1 MVDNNAA
8 MFDSIGHNRIDIGRD
23 EVNSRNQFRA
33 RAVRAALLAGA
44 GTTLLVAAMPAMAQ
58 DAAAPA
64 AQDEED
70 AIVVTGIRETIQNS
84 INTKREET
92 AIVDALSADDIGDL
106 PALSVGQ
113 AIQTITG
120 ATTHREKGDASEIA
134 LRGLGPFLS
143 NATFNGR
150 DATNGSGDR
159 SVNFNQFPSELV
171 NNIKIYKTQQ
181 ADLVEGGVA
190 GTIEIGTLR
199 PLDFG
204 KRRIQG
210 EVKAQYNPY
219 GDRIVGSG
227 GIGWRGTLS
236 YVDQFAND
244 TIGIAIGV
252 QRNDTNNPEET
263 YAASTTWTA
272 CQADIVVAN
281 NNCNEYTRDEY
292 EEDHPFYLVP
302 NAYTFRQISEVDKRD
317 AIFGAIQWRPS
328 DQFNINL
335 DVQYSDRTFVESRRD
350 LNLSE
355 ARRSLTDVVYDENG
369 VVQSLNGQ
377 SAIESNGSELSRAE
391 EYLGGGLSVEWQP
404 NDRLTLT
411 LDGSYSRTIRLEDER
426 NVRLRT
432 DQRDLNG
439 NLNFFAGPQN
449 NNIRV
454 PYSYEIT
461 PGSFVPTI
469 TIDPRFDLNNHDLFW
484 DDARFRR
491 DQSRRHNE
499 IFAGRFDAGYEMDGF
514 LSKLSAGVR
523 WSEMTF
529 RDYDV
534 RNEDFDLTSDL
545 DEERRINNLC
555 RRAFPQTGFL
565 SAAEGNSINSWAT
578 FDVDCLFREY
588 TGSEDP
594 GALADKRAPANR
606 DVTER
611 TLAGYIM
618 ADYDAD
624 LGSMPVRGN
633 IGVRV
638 VKTDVT
644 SNGLRSDLTI
654 IDNGDGTIRLDT
666 TGDFETVTIK
676 SSNTR
681 ILPSINA
688 IFEVA
693 PDTLLRVAGYRAM
706 SRPAPSALGAGRTFQ
721 IDADDFTSVEEAIG
735 NVRANGSPRLK
746 PLMSW
751 NADAAIEWYPNK
763 DSLLSATVYYKQFN
777 GGFQPVV
784 FDEQFVIDGQTV
796 TVPVTQT
803 RNSPDKSR
811 IYGLELTAATRF
823 SFLPKP
829 LDGLGAKVSYN
840 YADSNFENQDVNL
853 GDQYDPETETVSP
866 GIIPAAGL
874 SGYSKH
880 VLSAQAYYEIG
891 PVSLQAIYNYRSKY
905 YQDFVGGNSQLRYVG
920 PSETVDFRA
929 SMDLMPG
936 VSLRFEAL
944 NLFNEPKATYMPV
957 YGSSRQY
964 HYYGSKYFIGL
975 RARI

>member
-1 MVDNNAA
+1 M
-8 MFDSIGHNRIDIGRD
+8 
-23 EVNSRNQFRA
+23 NSQSQTRA
-33 RAVRAALLAGA
+33 RALRAAFLTGA
-44 GTTLLVAAMPAMAQ
+44 GSTLLLAAMPATAQ
-58 DAAAPA
+58 DSAEADTAAPA
-64 AQDEED
+64 DDGD
-70 AIVVTGIRETIQNS
+70 AIVVSGIRATIQDS
-84 INTKREET
+84 INVKRQET
-92 AIVDALSADDIGDL
+92 AIVDALSADDIGDI
-106 PALSVGQ
+106 PAISVGQ

-150 DATNGSGDR
+150 DASNGSGDR

-204 KRRIQG
+204 KQRLQG
-210 EVKAQYNPY
+210 EIKAQYNPY
-219 GDRIVGSG
+219 GDRVVGSG
-227 GIGWRGTLS
+227 GGVGWRGTLS
-236 YVDQFAND
+236 YIDQFAND

-263 YAASTTWTA
+263 YAASSTWTA
-272 CQADIVVAN
+272 CQAAPVVAN
-281 NNCNEYTRDEY
+281 GNCNEYERKEY
-292 EEDHPFYLVP
+292 GQKLPFYLVP
-302 NAYTFRQISEVDKRD
+302 NSYTFRQISERDKRD
-317 AIFGAIQWRPS
+317 AVFGSIQWRPS

-335 DVQYSDRTFVESRRD
+335 DVQYSDRTFTESRRD

-355 ARRSLTDVVYDENG
+355 GRVGLTNVVYDENG
-369 VVQSLNGQ
+369 IVQSLNGL
-377 SAIESNGSELSRAE
+377 SAIESNGSELSRSE
-391 EYLGGGLSVEWQP
+391 EYLGGGLSIEWKP

-411 LDGSYSRTIRLEDER
+411 ADGSYSRTIRKEIER

-432 DQRDLNG
+432 AATDVNG
-439 NLNFFAGPQN
+439 VPTAFN
-449 NNIRV
+449 NRRI
-454 PYSYEIT
+454 PYKYEIT

-484 DDARFRR
+484 EDARFRR
-491 DQSRRHNE
+491 DEAKRHNE
-499 IFAGRFDAGYEMDGF
+499 IFAGRFDVAYEMDGF
-514 LSKLSAGVR
+514 FSNISAGGR
-523 WSEMTF
+523 WSQLTY
-529 RDYDV
+529 RDYDL
-534 RNEDFDLTSDL
+534 RNEDPSLITPIAEDK
-545 DEERRINNLC
+545 RINNIC
-555 RRAFPQTGFL
+555 RQAFPQTGFL
-565 SAAEGNSINSWAT
+565 SAAKGNSINSWAT
-578 FDVDCLFREY
+578 FDVNCLFGEY
-588 TGSEDP
+588 LGTEDP
-594 GALADKRAPANR
+594 GLPAEMRSDVNR

-611 TLAGYIM
+611 TIAGYVM
-618 ADYDAD
+618 AEYDAD
-624 LGSMPVRGN
+624 LGNMPVRGN
-633 IGVRV
+633 FGVRV
-638 VKTDVT
+638 VNTRVVSD
-644 SNGLRSDLTI
+644 GLRSSLNVVT
-654 IDNGDGTIRLDT
+654 NPVSGAIRLVSS
-666 TGDFETVTIK
+666 GDFDTVTIK

-688 IFEVA
+688 IFEIA
-693 PDTLLRVAGYRAM
+693 PDTQLRLAGYRAM
-706 SRPAPSALGAGRTFQ
+706 SRPNPSALGAGRRFTLE
-721 IDADDFTSVEEAIG
+721 DGTDFTSIEDAIK
-735 NVRANGSPRLK
+735 NITATGSPGLK

-763 DSLLSATVYYKQFN
+763 DSLLSATVYYKQFS

-784 FDEQFVIDGQTV
+784 YDEQFTIGGQQI

-840 YADSNFENQDVNL
+840 YADSNFETQDIRL
-853 GDQYDPETETVSP
+853 GDQYVPETDTVTP
-866 GIIPAAGL
+866 GIIPPANI

-905 YQDFVGGNSQLRYVG
+905 FQDFVGGNSQLRYVG

-929 SMDLMPG
+929 SLDLMKG

-944 NLFNEPKATYMPV
+944 NIFNEPKSTYMPV

-964 HYYGSKYFIGL
+964 HYYGAKYFIGI

>member
-1 MVDNNAA
+1 MKVQQQVDN
-8 MFDSIGHNRIDIGRD
+8 
-23 EVNSRNQFRA
+23 RA
-33 RAVRAALLAGA
+33 LRAALLAGV
-44 GTTLLVAAMPAMAQ
+44 GPLLLL
-58 DAAAPA
+58 AAPA
-64 AQDEED
+64 AAQDATGSAEGAATDDD

-84 INTKREET
+84 ISVKRRET

-150 DATNGSGDR
+150 DAANGSGDR

-181 ADLVEGGVA
+181 ANLVEGGVA

-210 EVKAQYNPY
+210 EIKGQYNPY
-219 GDRIVGSG
+219 GNRIVGSG
-227 GIGWRGTLS
+227 GTGWRGTLS

-244 TIGIAIGV
+244 TIGISIGF

-263 YAASTTWTA
+263 YAASTTWSA
-272 CQADIVVAN
+272 CRADIVVTN
-281 NNCNEYTRDEY
+281 NNCTELAR
-292 EEDHPFYLVP
+292 EDYGSDIPYYLVP
-302 NAYTFRQISEVDKRD
+302 NSYIFRQISETDQRD
-317 AIFGAIQWRPS
+317 AAFGAIQWRPS
-328 DQFNINL
+328 ERINVNL
-335 DVQYSDRTFVESRRD
+335 DVQYSDRTYVESRRD
-350 LNLSE
+350 LTLSE
-355 ARRSLTDVVYDENG
+355 ARRSLVNVEYDANG
-369 VVQSLNGQ
+369 IVRHLEGQ
-377 SAIESNGSELSRAE
+377 SSLESNGSELSRSE
-391 EYLGGGLSVEWQP
+391 EYLGGGLSVEWKP

-411 LDGSYSRTIRLEDER
+411 ADGSYSRTIRKEIER
-426 NVRLRT
+426 NFRLRT
-432 DQRDLNG
+432 DPTDVNGVRTVFNNMRIPYTYDL
-439 NLNFFAGPQN
+439 A
-449 NNIRV
+449 
-454 PYSYEIT
+454 

-469 TIDPRFDLNNHDLFW
+469 TIDPRFDLDNHDLFW

-491 DQSRRHNE
+491 DEAKRRNE
-499 IFAGRFDAGYEMDGF
+499 IVAGRVDAIYEMDGF
-514 LSKLSAGVR
+514 LRSISAGAR
-523 WSEMTF
+523 WARLTY

-534 RNEDFDLTSDL
+534 RNGDFNQNPARTEDQ
-545 DEERRINNLC
+545 RINNLC
-555 RRAFPQTGFL
+555 RQAFPQRDYLT
-565 SAAEGNSINSWAT
+565 AADGNDIHSWAT

-588 TGSEDP
+588 LGTEDP
-594 GALADKRAPANR
+594 GLPDDIRSVANR

-611 TLAGYIM
+611 TLAGYVM
-618 ADYDAD
+618 AEYEGD
-624 LGSMPVRGN
+624 LGNLPVRGN
-633 IGVRV
+633 FGVRV

-644 SNGLRSDLTI
+644 SNGLRSDLVI
-654 IDNGDGTIRLDT
+654 VDNGDGTIRLDDS
-666 TGDFETVTIK
+666 GEFDTVTIK
-676 SSNTR
+676 SGTTR
-681 ILPSINA
+681 ILPSVNA

-693 PDTLLRVAGYRAM
+693 PNMLLRLAGYRAM
-706 SRPAPSALGAGRTFQ
+706 SRPAPSALGAGRTFTLE
-721 IDADDFTSVEEAIG
+721 DGGSFTSVQDAIE
-735 NVRANGSPRLK
+735 NARANGSPRLE

-763 DSLLSATVYYKQFN
+763 DSLLSATVYYKQFT

-784 FDEQFVIDGQTV
+784 YDESFTVDGQDV
-796 TVPVTQT
+796 IVPVIQT

-811 IYGLELTAATRF
+811 IYGIELTAATRF

-840 YADSNFENQDVNL
+840 YADANFENQDVRL
-853 GDQYDPETETVSP
+853 GDVYDPETETVSP
-866 GIIPAAGL
+866 GLIAPAGL

-929 SMDLMPG
+929 SLALMRG
-936 VSLRFEAL
+936 VSLRFEAI
-944 NLFNEPKATYMPV
+944 NIFDEPKATYMPV

-964 HYYGSKYFIGL
+964 HYYGSKYFIGI

>member
-1 MVDNNAA
+1 M
-8 MFDSIGHNRIDIGRD
+8 
-23 EVNSRNQFRA
+23 NSRNQFRA

-905 YQDFVGGNSQLRYVG
+905 YQDFVGGNSQLRFVG

>member
-1 MVDNNAA
+1 M
-8 MFDSIGHNRIDIGRD
+8 
-23 EVNSRNQFRA
+23 NSQNQTR
-33 RAVRAALLAGA
+33 VRALRAAFLTGA
-44 GTTLLVAAMPAMAQ
+44 GSTLLLVAMPA
-58 DAAAPA
+58 A
-64 AQDEED
+64 AQDGEVADTSAQIDDGD
-70 AIVVTGIRETIQNS
+70 AIVVSGIRATIQGS
-84 INTKREET
+84 INVKRQET

-113 AIQTITG
+113 AIQTIAG

-150 DATNGSGDR
+150 DASNGSGDR

-181 ADLVEGGVA
+181 ASLVEGGVA

-204 KRRIQG
+204 KRRLQG
-210 EVKAQYNPY
+210 EIKAQYNPY
-219 GDRIVGSG
+219 GDRIVGGSG
-227 GIGWRGTLS
+227 GVGWRGTLS

-244 TIGIAIGV
+244 TIGIAIGM
-252 QRNDTNNPEET
+252 QRNDSNNPEET
-263 YAASTTWTA
+263 YAASSTWTA
-272 CQADIVVAN
+272 CQASPFVAN
-281 NNCNEYTRDEY
+281 GNCNEYLRDEY
-292 EEDHPFYLVP
+292 GQNLPFYLVP
-302 NAYTFRQISEVDKRD
+302 NAYTFRQISESDKRD
-317 AIFGAIQWRPS
+317 AVFGSIQWRPS

-350 LNLSE
+350 LNISE
-355 ARRSLTDVVYDENG
+355 GRFGLTNVEYDENG
-369 VVQSLNGQ
+369 IVQRLNGL
-377 SAIESNGSELSRAE
+377 SALESNGSELSRSE
-391 EYLGGGLSVEWQP
+391 EYLGGGISVEWQP

-411 LDGSYSRTIRLEDER
+411 VDGSYSRTIRTEIER

-432 DQRDLNG
+432 NRTDVNG
-439 NLNFFAGPQN
+439 VPTGFNGRQ
-449 NNIRV
+449 V
-454 PYSYEIT
+454 PYSYEIQ

-484 DDARFRR
+484 ADARFRR
-491 DQSRRHNE
+491 DEAKRHNE
-499 IFAGRFDAGYEMDGF
+499 VLAGRFDAAYELDGF
-514 LSKLSAGVR
+514 FSKISAGGR
-523 WSEMTF
+523 WSQLTY

-534 RNEDFDLTSDL
+534 RNENFDLDTSIGNA
-545 DEERRINNLC
+545 RRINEQC
-555 RRAFPQTGFL
+555 AQAFPQTDFL
-565 SAAEGNSINSWAT
+565 SAAKGNSINSWAT

-588 TGSEDP
+588 LGTEDP
-594 GALADKRAPANR
+594 GRLADTRSPANR

-611 TLAGYIM
+611 TLAGYVM
-618 ADYDAD
+618 AEYDAD
-624 LGSMPVRGN
+624 MGNMPVRGN
-633 IGVRV
+633 FGVRV
-638 VKTDVT
+638 VNTRVVSD
-644 SNGLRSDLTI
+644 GLRSPLTVVP
-654 IDNGDGTIRLDT
+654 NPDGTITLT
-666 TGDFETVTIK
+666 PTGEFETVTIK

-681 ILPSINA
+681 ILPSVNA

-693 PDTLLRVAGYRAM
+693 PDTQLRLAGYRAM
-706 SRPAPSALGAGRTFQ
+706 SRPNPSALGAGRVVTLRDENASYDT
-721 IDADDFTSVEEAIG
+721 IEEAIR
-735 NVRANGSPRLK
+735 NITANGSPRLK

-763 DSLLSATVYYKQFN
+763 DSILSATVYYKQFS

-784 FDEQFVIDGQTV
+784 YDEELMIDGKPI

-840 YADSNFENQDVNL
+840 YADSNFETQDIRL
-853 GDQYDPETETVSP
+853 GDQYDPETDTVSP
-866 GIIPAAGL
+866 GIIPPANI

-905 YQDFVGGNSQLRYVG
+905 FQDFVGGNSQLRYVG
-920 PSETVDFRA
+920 PSETIDFRA
-929 SMDLMPG
+929 SLDLMKG

-944 NLFNEPKATYMPV
+944 NLFNEPKSTYMPV

-964 HYYGSKYFIGL
+964 HYYGAKYFIGI

>member
-1 MVDNNAA
+1 
-8 MFDSIGHNRIDIGRD
+8 
-23 EVNSRNQFRA
+23 VNSRNHA
-33 RAVRAALLAGA
+33 RTLRAALLAGA
-44 GTTLLVAAMPAMAQ
+44 GSTLLIAAMPAMAQ
-58 DAAAPA
+58 DAPAPQA
-64 AQDEED
+64 EDEED

-92 AIVDALSADDIGDL
+92 AIVDALSSDDIGDI
-106 PALSVGQ
+106 PAISVGQ

-150 DATNGSGDR
+150 DASNGSGDR

-181 ADLVEGGVA
+181 ASLVEGGVA

-204 KRRIQG
+204 KRRLQG
-210 EVKAQYNPY
+210 EIKAQYNPY
-219 GDRIVGSG
+219 GDRITGGAG

-272 CQADIVVAN
+272 CRADNSATG
-281 NNCNEYTRDEY
+281 NCTELKRGSEGF
-292 EEDHPFYLVP
+292 EKAPFFLVP
-302 NAYTFRQISEVDKRD
+302 NAYTFRQISETDKRD
-317 AIFGAIQWRPS
+317 AVFGAIQFRPT
-328 DQFNINL
+328 DTLDINF
-335 DVQYSDRTFVESRRD
+335 DVQYSKRTFVESRRD
-350 LNLSE
+350 LNISE
-355 ARRSLTDVVYDENG
+355 GRNGLTNVVYDENG
-369 VVQSLNGQ
+369 IVQSLNGL
-377 SAIESNGSELSRAE
+377 SALESNGSELSRAE
-391 EYLGGGLSVEWQP
+391 EYLGGGVSVDWQAT
-404 NDRLTLT
+404 DRLTIK
-411 LDGSYSRTIRLEDER
+411 LDGSYSRTIRKEIER

-432 DQRDLNG
+432 DPLDVNG
-439 NLNFFAGPQN
+439 VRTAFN
-449 NNIRV
+449 NMRI
-454 PYSYEIT
+454 PYKYEIT

-491 DQSRRHNE
+491 DEAKRHNE
-499 IFAGRFDAGYEMDGF
+499 IFAGRFDAVYELDGF
-514 LSKLSAGVR
+514 LKTISAGGR
-523 WSEMTF
+523 WSQLTY
-529 RDYDV
+529 RDYDL
-534 RNEDFDLTSDL
+534 RNGDFNFNPAMAEDK
-545 DEERRINNLC
+545 RINNLC
-555 RRAFPQTGFL
+555 RQAFPQTSFL
-565 SAAEGNSINSWAT
+565 SAAKGNAIDSWAT

-588 TGSEDP
+588 MGTEDP
-594 GALADKRAPANR
+594 GNLADKRATANR

-611 TLAGYIM
+611 TLAGYVM

-624 LGSMPVRGN
+624 LGAMPVRGN

-638 VKTDVT
+638 VNTRVISD
-644 SNGLRSDLTI
+644 GLRSGLSIVDR
-654 IDNGDGTIRLDT
+654 GDGTFQIKT
-666 TGDFETVTIK
+666 NGDFETITTK
-676 SSNTR
+676 SSTTR
-681 ILPSINA
+681 ILPSVNA

-693 PDTLLRVAGYRAM
+693 PDMQLRLAGYRAM
-706 SRPAPSALGAGRTFQ
+706 SRPNPSALGAGRTIT
-721 IDADDFTSVEEAIG
+721 IDGENFSSVADAIR
-735 NVRANGSPRLK
+735 NIQSNGSPRLK

-763 DSLLSATVYYKQFN
+763 DSLLSATVYYKQFT
-777 GGFQPVV
+777 GGFEPVV
-784 FDEQFVIDGQTV
+784 YDETFTINGQDI

-803 RNSPDKSR
+803 RNSSDKSR

-840 YADSNFENQDVNL
+840 YADSNFRTEDARF
-853 GDQYDPETETVSP
+853 GDQYNPVTDTTSE
-866 GIIPAAGL
+866 GLIPPANI

-891 PVSLQAIYNYRSKY
+891 PVSLQALYNYRSKY
-905 YQDFVGGNSQLRYVG
+905 FQDFVGGTGLLRYVG

-929 SMDLMPG
+929 SLNLMKG

-944 NLFNEPKATYMPV
+944 NIFNEPKATYMPV

-964 HYYGSKYFIGL
+964 HYYGAKYFIGI

>member
-1 MVDNNAA
+1 VS
-8 MFDSIGHNRIDIGRD
+8 FHKPI
-23 EVNSRNQFRA
+23 RA
-33 RAVRAALLAGA
+33 RALRTSLLAGA
-44 GTTLLVAAMPAMAQ
+44 GFTLLAAAMPTMAQ
-58 DAAAPA
+58 DAPA
-64 AQDEED
+64 VQAEPEDD
-70 AIVVTGIRETIQNS
+70 AIIVTGIRETIQNS

-92 AIVDALSADDIGDL
+92 AIVDALSSDDIGDI
-106 PALSVGQ
+106 PAISVGQ

-150 DATNGSGDR
+150 DASNGSGDR

-181 ADLVEGGVA
+181 ASLVEGGVA

-204 KRRIQG
+204 KRRLQG
-210 EVKAQYNPY
+210 EAKAQFNPY

-244 TIGIAIGV
+244 TIGIAIGM

-272 CQADIVVAN
+272 CQASPVVAN
-281 NNCNEYTRDEY
+281 GNCNEYTRNEY
-292 EEDHPFYLVP
+292 GQNLPFYLVP
-302 NAYTFRQISEVDKRD
+302 NAYTFRQISETDKRD

-355 ARRSLTDVVYDENG
+355 ARYGLTNVVYDENG
-369 VVQSLNGQ
+369 IVQSLNGL

-391 EYLGGGLSVEWQP
+391 EYLGGGLSIEWQP
-404 NDRLTLT
+404 SDRLTVA
-411 LDGSYSRTIRLEDER
+411 LDGSYSRTIRVEDER

-432 DQRDLNG
+432 DPMDVNG
-439 NLNFFAGPQN
+439 VRTVFN
-449 NNIRV
+449 NMRI
-454 PYSYEIT
+454 PYSYSIT

-469 TIDPRFDLNNHDLFW
+469 TVDPRFDLSNHDLFW
-484 DDARFRR
+484 DDARLRR

-499 IFAGRFDAGYEMDGF
+499 IFAGRLDADYELDGF
-514 LSKLSAGVR
+514 LSNLTAGVR

-534 RNEDFDLTSDL
+534 RNGDFNLNPAIAED
-545 DEERRINNLC
+545 RRINNLC
-555 RRAFPQTGFL
+555 RNRAFPQTGFL
-565 SAAEGNSINSWAT
+565 SAADGNSINSWAT
-578 FDVDCLFREY
+578 FDVNCLFREY
-588 TGSEDP
+588 MGTEDP
-594 GALADKRAPANR
+594 GPLEDKRSVANR

-611 TLAGYIM
+611 TLAGYVM
-618 ADYDAD
+618 ADYESDI
-624 LGSMPVRGN
+624 GSLPVRGN

-638 VKTDVT
+638 VRTNVT
-644 SNGLRSDLTI
+644 SNGLRSDLVI
-654 IDNGDGTIRLDT
+654 VDNGDGTFRLDT
-666 TGDFETVTIK
+666 TGEFETVTIK

-693 PDTLLRVAGYRAM
+693 PDTLVRVAGYRAM
-706 SRPAPSALGAGRTFQ
+706 SRPNPSALGAGRTITLDDGGSFTVIEDA
-721 IDADDFTSVEEAIG
+721 ID

-763 DSLLSATVYYKQFN
+763 DSILSATLYYKQFN

-784 FDEQFVIDGQTV
+784 FDEEFTIDGQTV

-840 YADSNFENQDVNL
+840 YADSNFTNDDVRL
-853 GDQYDPETETVSP
+853 GDQYDPQTDTVSP
-866 GIIPAAGL
+866 GIIPSAGL

-920 PSETVDFRA
+920 PSETFDFRA
-929 SMDLMPG
+929 SLDLMKG

-944 NLFNEPKATYMPV
+944 NIFNEPKATYMPV

-964 HYYGSKYFIGL
+964 HYYGAKYFIGI